1 MTAAAPTSPTI
12 ALVGAGEYLE
22 RSRAIDEHLLG
33 LLDLGGRAP
42 RVACLPTA
50 AARDGEDVW
59 RGWSERGVTWFTS
72 LGADA
77 VAVDVVDRSSAEDPA
92 MAAAVAD
99 ADLVYLSGGKPHLL
113 HELLDGSAVWRA
125 VLDVLERGGVL
136 AGCSAGAM
144 VQGGRIAGFRGGEG
158 ADGFGL
164 LPGTVVIPHF
174 DEFPAMVNGVLRR
187 VVGRGHTV
195 IGVDG
200 GTALV
205 RHRGAFRVVGEGGV
219 EVWGPEGHHRFH
231 DEAVPAEVVAP
242 LPDLPSR

>member
-1 MTAAAPTSPTI
+1 MTGAPPSSPTI

-22 RSRAIDEHLLG
+22 RSRAIDQHVLG
-33 LLDLGGRAP
+33 LLDVTDRAP

-59 RGWSERGVTWFTS
+59 RGWSERGVTWFES
-72 LGADA
+72 LGAEA
-77 VAVDVVDRSSAEDPA
+77 VAVDVVDRAGAEDPA
-92 MAAAVAD
+92 MAAAVAE

-113 HELLDGSAVWRA
+113 HELLDGSAVWDA
-125 VLDVLERGGVL
+125 VLEVLGRGGAL

-144 VQGGRIAGFRGGEG
+144 VQGSHIAGFRGGAG
-158 ADGFGL
+158 SAGFGL

-195 IGVDG
+195 VGVDG

-231 DEAVPAEVVAP
+231 DATVPPTVVAP
-242 LPDLPSR
+242 MATAAG